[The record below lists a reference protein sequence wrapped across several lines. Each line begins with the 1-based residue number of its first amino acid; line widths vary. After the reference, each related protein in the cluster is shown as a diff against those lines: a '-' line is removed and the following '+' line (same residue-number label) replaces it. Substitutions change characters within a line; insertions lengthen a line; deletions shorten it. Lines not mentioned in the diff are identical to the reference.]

1 MRLADASVGMD
12 ARMWDHPG
20 IGRYV
25 RELAARLVPA
35 AEAKRF
41 ALLAPPRFAEAFGP
55 APRHAEFRNAYSKIY
70 GLDEQFEIPGLSK
83 DLDLLHVPHFN
94 VPVFRKK
101 ALVVTVHD
109 LTYLREPGA
118 SKRRFARQYADYLF
132 RQIVKK
138 AAAVLTVSDF
148 TRRDLLAAFPKLDA
162 AKVFVTHEAASPLFG
177 PVDDAELLA
186 RVRGRL
192 GLARPF
198 VLFVGSLK
206 PHKNVSTL
214 VQAVDEL
221 RREKGMD
228 HELVLVG
235 RPDPSNK
242 ALAALIA
249 QSPFVRALGEL
260 SDDDLVPLYNLADAF
275 VLPSFREGF
284 GLPALEAMACGTP
297 VLVSDRSSLPEVVG
311 DAGLVFDPRQV
322 DALTELLYNVLRN
335 RQLRENMSK
344 SGIERAAQFSWERAA
359 EETLRVYERVLS

>member
-1 MRLADASVGMD
+1 MNLSDASIGMD

-20 IGRYV
+20 IGRYI
-25 RELAARLVPA
+25 RELAAKLVPT

-41 ALLAPPRFAEAFGP
+41 ALLAPPKFKEAFGP
-55 APRHAEFRNAYSKIY
+55 APSHAEFRNAYSKIY
-70 GLDEQFEIPGLSK
+70 GLDEQFEIAGLSK

-94 VPVFRKK
+94 IPIFRKK
-101 ALVVTVHD
+101 PLVVTIHD

-118 SKRRFARQYADYLF
+118 AKRRFARQYADYLF
-132 RQIVKK
+132 KKIAKK
-138 AAAVLTVSDF
+138 AAAVITVSEF
-148 TRRDLLAAFPKLDA
+148 TRRDLLAAFPKLDPK
-162 AKVFVTHEAASPLFG
+162 KVFVTHEAASPLFG
-177 PVDDAELLA
+177 VIEDAELLA
-186 RVRGRL
+186 RVRTRL
-192 GLARPF
+192 GLVKPF

-206 PHKNVSTL
+206 PHKNVPML
-214 VQAVDEL
+214 IQAVDEL

-242 ALAALIA
+242 ALASLIA

-260 SDDDLVPLYNLADAF
+260 SDDDLVPIYNLADAF

-335 RQLRENMSK
+335 GQLRKNMK
-344 SGIERAAQFSWERAA
+344 QSGRVRAAQFSWERAA

>member
-1 MRLADASVGMD
+1 MD
-12 ARMWDHPG
+12 VRMWDHPG

-25 RELAARLVPA
+25 RELTAKLVPA
-35 AEAKRF
+35 ADAKCF
-41 ALLAPPRFAEAFGP
+41 ALLATPRFAEAFGP

-70 GLDEQFEIPGLSK
+70 GLDEQFEITGLSK

-94 VPVFRKK
+94 IPVFRKK
-101 ALVVTVHD
+101 PMVVTIHD

-118 SKRRFARQYADYLF
+118 SKRRFARQYADFLF
-132 RQIVKK
+132 KKIVKK
-138 AAAVLTVSDF
+138 AAAVITVSEF
-148 TRRDLLAAFPKLDA
+148 TRGDLLATFPKLDS

-177 PVDDAELLA
+177 VIEDAELLA
-186 RVRGRL
+186 HVRTRL
-192 GLARPF
+192 GLVKPF

-206 PHKNVSTL
+206 PHKNVPAL
-214 VQAVDEL
+214 IQAVDEL
-221 RREKGMD
+221 RRRKGMD

-242 ALAALIA
+242 ALFSLIA
-249 QSPFVRALGEL
+249 QSPFVRALGEI

-284 GLPALEAMACGTP
+284 GLPALEAMACGAP

-311 DAGLVFDPRQV
+311 EAGLVFDPRQV

-335 RQLRENMSK
+335 RQLRENMK
-344 SGIERAAQFSWERAA
+344 QSGRERAAQFSWERTA